1 MLTQEELDKLLAQG
15 PEGVESPK
23 DTDKQEPAKT
33 AKIDETQGPETTA
46 PSHDNLDWSQAFN
59 EAAAGGDA
67 AAAKAVKDGI
77 LGQSQ
82 KPADTPE
89 HQTQGPQ
96 SPRFDEFKQK
106 TPSQNSGPG
115 KPDLDFILDIPLEI
129 SVELGRTR
137 LQIRDLLQLG
147 QGSIVSLDKLAGEPA
162 DIYVNQKLMAKGD
175 VVVVNEKFGIKLT
188 EIISP
193 ADRVKNLG
201 SQKY

>member
-15 PEGVESPK
+15 PEEAEIPK
-23 DTDKQEPAKT
+23 DDGVQKEPEKT
-33 AKIDETQGPETTA
+33 GDSAGPA
-46 PSHDNLDWSQAFN
+46 AARPSSDNLDWSQAFE

-67 AAAKAVKDGI
+67 AAAKAVKDGAFE
-77 LGQSQ
+77 QPAKQAAVSQ
-82 KPADTPE
+82 QQDPK
-89 HQTQGPQ
+89 
-96 SPRFDEFKQK
+96 SPRFDEFSPKIQG
-106 TPSQNSGPG
+106 QNGGTG
-115 KPDLDFILDIPLEI
+115 KPDLDFILDIPLDI
-129 SVELGRTR
+129 SVELGRAR
-137 LQIRDLLQLG
+137 LQIRELLQLG
-147 QGSIVSLDKLAGEPA
+147 QGSVVSLDKLAGEPA

>member
-15 PEGVESPK
+15 PEGSENLK
-23 DTDKQEPAKT
+23 DEDKQGPGKT
-33 AKIDETQGPETTA
+33 GGSQGPETA
-46 PSHDNLDWSQAFN
+46 EPSHDNLDWSQAFA

-67 AAAKAVKDGI
+67 AAAKAVKNGI
-77 LGQSQ
+77 IGQLK
-82 KPADTPE
+82 KPASAPE
-89 HQTQGPQ
+89 YQEAQRPQ
-96 SPRFDEFKQK
+96 RPKFDEFKQK
-106 TPSQNSGPG
+106 ISAQNDSIG

-147 QGSIVSLDKLAGEPA
+147 QGSIISLDKLAGEPA

>member
-1 MLTQEELDKLLAQG
+1 MLTQEELDKLLTQG
-15 PEGVESPK
+15 PEGAKDPK
-23 DTDKQEPAKT
+23 EEGGQKETEKT
-33 AKIDETQGPETTA
+33 GASGPETA
-46 PSHDNLDWSQAFN
+46 RSSDSPGNLDWSQAFD

-67 AAAKAVKDGI
+67 AAAKAIKNGA
-77 LGQSQ
+77 LGQSE
-82 KPADTPE
+82 KPASVPQ
-89 HQTQGPQ
+89 HQDAQR
-96 SPRFDEFKQK
+96 PRFDEFNPKI
-106 TPSQNSGPG
+106 PGQNGDDG
-115 KPDLDFILDIPLEI
+115 KPDLDFILDIPLDI

-137 LQIRDLLQLG
+137 LQIRNLLQLG